1 MYRYSFRR
9 GSVFK
14 WSMTTLQN
22 KINVCFCVF
31 CPQETFILSSEKQFF
46 EMHHIGT
53 AVKLSQLWK
62 QTADEDDKQEAAEQE
77 GDTQGFFTLYG
88 HSV

>member
-1 MYRYSFRR
+1 M
-9 GSVFK
+9 SVF
-14 WSMTTLQN
+14 
-22 KINVCFCVF
+22 VCFVRKKHSS
-31 CPQETFILSSEKQFF
+31 LSSEKQFF

-62 QTADEDDKQEAAEQE
+62 QTADEEDKQEAAEQE